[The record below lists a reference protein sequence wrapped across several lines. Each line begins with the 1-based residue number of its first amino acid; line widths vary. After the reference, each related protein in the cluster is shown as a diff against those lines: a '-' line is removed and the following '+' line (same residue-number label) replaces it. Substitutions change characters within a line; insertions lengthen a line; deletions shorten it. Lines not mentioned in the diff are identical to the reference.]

1 MAQPT
6 QRKNIYMCSIA
17 QKEREMDKE
26 MERLIRESERY
37 RVIIAIA
44 KEHTYENQQCADIV
58 AISQICKEEKDNEHN
73 D

>member
-1 MAQPT
+1 
-6 QRKNIYMCSIA
+6 
-17 QKEREMDKE
+17 MDKE